1 MKKKINTGFLSHF
14 LVNRIILLFAVIYY
28 TLTGVLNAISLFNN
42 NFIYEFI
49 STYPDSKSYTQQGII
64 QYFSIEVMLCFIM
77 IISLLWMWMRPK
89 WLLFLS
95 ISFVTIMRSVLQVYV
110 FGWEI
115 YPRIIFEWV
124 ILVFI
129 GLSFSA
135 LVLSNLIRIKIAA
148 RRLKNSLESDDKTL
162 ID

>member
-1 MKKKINTGFLSHF
+1 MKTKINTGFLSHF
-14 LVNRIILLFAVIYY
+14 LVNRIILLFALIYF
-28 TLTGVLNAISLFNN
+28 TLTGVLNTISLFNN
-42 NFIYEFI
+42 NFIYQFI
-49 STYPDSKSYTQQGII
+49 STYPDSSSYTQQGVVK
-64 QYFSIEVMLCFIM
+64 YFSIEVMLCVIM
-77 IISLLWMWMRPK
+77 LISLLWMWLRPK

-95 ISFVTIMRSVLQVYV
+95 ISFVTILRSVLHVFV